1 MGEFNS
7 DAHYIYYCVQES
19 LRRDGE
25 VLTVNERVWNAV
37 LGYNPKNDR
46 MIYFF
51 FQGKPL
57 NITDIQVYAATTD
70 AKEAK
75 VDQFY
80 EDIQHLLELTTAPL
94 LQKM

>member
-57 NITDIQVYAATTD
+57 NITVIQVYA
-70 AKEAK
+70 
-75 VDQFY
+75 Q
-80 EDIQHLLELTTAPL
+80 PL
-94 LQKM
+94 KLKKLKLNGSIKNYKTFQR